1 MLKTTAY
8 GIKIG
13 IFDSGLGGLA
23 ILEDIRKALPKY
35 DYVYLGDTKR
45 VPYGNH
51 TQTAIYRWSQAAVDY
66 LFRKEQCQ
74 IVIIACNTVS
84 VKALRRLQREYLP
97 NHFPHRRILGV
108 VVPTLETVVQNGYKR
123 VGLIGTTATVGSQV
137 YSKELSK
144 LHSHGK
150 LFAQATPELVPLLEE
165 NNLNK
170 AKTILHRYLK
180 VLNKKNIDALILGCT
195 HYCLL
200 KTEAQRI
207 LTKKV
212 VVISQDK
219 IIPGKL
225 KNYLRRHPEI
235 ETRLSRRHT
244 LKLLCTTYNPSYN
257 KHLQSLPGLAH
268 AKFRIVTTI

>member
-1 MLKTTAY
+1 M
-8 GIKIG
+8 KIG
-13 IFDSGLGGLA
+13 IFDSGLGGLLV
-23 ILEDIRKALPKY
+23 LESVRKALPEY

-45 VPYGNH
+45 VPYGSK
-51 TQTAIYRWSQAAVDY
+51 TQATIYKWSQAAVDY

-84 VKALRRLQREYLP
+84 VKALRKLQREYLP

-137 YSKELSK
+137 YAKELSK
-144 LHSHGK
+144 LHSRAK
-150 LFAQATPELVPLLEE
+150 FFAQATPELVPLLED
-165 NNLNK
+165 NNLNE

-200 KTEAQRI
+200 KTETQRM

-225 KNYLRRHPEI
+225 RNYLRKHPEI
-235 ETRLSRRHT
+235 ETRLSRRRI
-244 LKLLCTTYNPSYN
+244 LKLLCTQYNPSYN
-257 KHLQSLPGLAH
+257 KQLLGLPNLTH
-268 AKFRIVTTI
+268 TKFRVVTTI